1 MGNGGV
7 LAEEEAAGARVG
19 NTKVGF
25 GKGGSRVEAWAAGQ
39 GDSMGHFVDGFEEK
53 RRLRLRCC
61 CCVRPGASGVPGG
74 PVLVGGGAALGVLA
88 SGIALVAFL
97 LVGTGGTVVPISSGT
112 PSTRPAVACGVGT
125 LISACVV
132 GAPTAPTAATAA
144 AAAAVISAPALLGVK
159 LGLGGHDLVGK
170 VGVGGGEGGVGGNQL
185 LEYSFVVGSGAG
197 KIVEGIVDGVK
208 EAGGLVGVGM
218 A

>member
-61 CCVRPGASGVPGG
+61 CCVRPGASGAPGG

-88 SGIALVAFL
+88 SGVALVAFL
-97 LVGTGGTVVPISSGT
+97 AVVTGVTVVPISNA
-112 PSTRPAVACGVGT
+112 PSMRPAVACWVGT
-125 LISACVV
+125 LLPAGVV
-132 GAPTAPTAATAA
+132 GAPITPTATAA
-144 AAAAVISAPALLGVK
+144 ATIPALALLDVK
-159 LGLGGHDLVGK
+159 LGLEGLDLVAQ
-170 VGVGGGEGGVGGNQL
+170 VGVGGGEGGIGGYQL
-185 LEYSFVVGSGAG
+185 FEDSFVVGSRGAG
-197 KIVEGIVDGVK
+197 KVVGIESVANGVK
-208 EAGGLVGVGM
+208 EAGGLVGIGM